1 MIAAGGH
8 PGLTFISLGLAAS
21 GFWGASDFLGGL
33 ATRKAHVV
41 LVVAVAHGLSLG
53 LLLLIA
59 FATHSPPPPERFAL
73 MGLCAGAFG
82 GVALMLYYQALSLG
96 EMGLTTALTGLLTAI
111 VPVVY
116 AFATE
121 GSPKSSQLAGFVIAA
136 AAIALIAYAPAGMPR
151 PLALGLATLA
161 GLGFGVFLVVLK
173 VGSTHGLLW
182 QLIFSRM
189 VSAALASAIVIW
201 ALVRPH
207 KNAETWRRQAREHRF
222 FWIAGSAGVI
232 GSYRKSALY
241 AIGDAGPAGCGGST
255 RVPLPGS
262 HNYFGCLVSEGAHHI
277 KSGIRNGTGIRRGRA
292 RFPLTESY
300 LTSVVTSDFGGGAS
314 CLTGSGVPLMAS
326 LKPRIPSPRP
336 LPSSGSLRGPN
347 IKSATTRTTMR

>member
-1 MIAAGGH
+1 MTAAGGH

-21 GFWGASDFLGGL
+21 AFWGASDFLGGL

-59 FATHSPPPPERFAL
+59 LTTHSTPPPERFAL

-82 GVALMLYYQALSLG
+82 GVALILYYQALSLG

-111 VPVVY
+111 VPVIY
-116 AFATE
+116 SFFTE

-151 PLALGLATLA
+151 PLALGLATLS

-182 QLIFSRM
+182 HLFFP
-189 VSAALASAIVIW
+189 VWPA
-201 ALVRPH
+201 PH
-207 KNAETWRRQAREHRF
+207 
-222 FWIAGSAGVI
+222 S
-232 GSYRKSALY
+232 
-241 AIGDAGPAGCGGST
+241 
-255 RVPLPGS
+255 
-262 HNYFGCLVSEGAHHI
+262 
-277 KSGIRNGTGIRRGRA
+277 RA
-292 RFPLTESY
+292 RL
-300 LTSVVTSDFGGGAS
+300 
-314 CLTGSGVPLMAS
+314 
-326 LKPRIPSPRP
+326 
-336 LPSSGSLRGPN
+336 
-347 IKSATTRTTMR
+347 